1 MLQRSKFNS
10 KGILIVIV
18 TAIMLGY
25 LFALLSGA
33 ATIKGD
39 INNDGKVDI
48 TDLSIVLSNYGK
60 AGTLATGDADGNGI
74 VNVIDL
80 SIVLSNYG
88 ATTVTTNPA
97 GQINFIEKTNPNTDS
112 LTNSPTATTQQ
123 WMRDHW
129 KRAIV
134 YTTYWD
140 SKLSWFPNAWVYLDS
155 YAIYATDSTLIN
167 QHPDWILKDG
177 AGNRLYIPFDCN
189 GTTCTQYAADIGN
202 PAWQQFYIN
211 NVKSQM
217 SKGYKGVFVDDVDMD
232 LNTSNGTGAILAPID
247 PRTGTTM
254 TDTAWKSYFA
264 TFMEN
269 LRNQVPN
276 NEIVHNSV
284 WFAGGGNHDAT
295 NPYIV
300 RQIKAANVI
309 DLEHGIN
316 DSGLTGGTGIWSIY
330 AIFRYVDNIHSYG
343 NHVIF
348 QSYATDLNSIEYNLS
363 GYLLV
368 NDGNDYIA
376 SDGGNLPSN
385 WWPGYDINLGAA
397 SGARYMWNGVWRR
410 DFANGIVLLNEPGA
424 STKSLNLG
432 ATYRTALGVST
443 STINLNASQGAVLQK

>member
-202 PAWQQFYIN
+202 PAWQQFYI
-211 NVKSQM
+211 M
-217 SKGYKGVFVDDVDMD
+217 
-232 LNTSNGTGAILAPID
+232 
-247 PRTGTTM
+247 
-254 TDTAWKSYFA
+254 
-264 TFMEN
+264 
-269 LRNQVPN
+269 
-276 NEIVHNSV
+276 
-284 WFAGGGNHDAT
+284 
-295 NPYIV
+295 
-300 RQIKAANVI
+300 
-309 DLEHGIN
+309 
-316 DSGLTGGTGIWSIY
+316 
-330 AIFRYVDNIHSYG
+330 
-343 NHVIF
+343 
-348 QSYATDLNSIEYNLS
+348 
-363 GYLLV
+363 
-368 NDGNDYIA
+368 
-376 SDGGNLPSN
+376 
-385 WWPGYDINLGAA
+385 
-397 SGARYMWNGVWRR
+397 
-410 DFANGIVLLNEPGA
+410 
-424 STKSLNLG
+424 
-432 ATYRTALGVST
+432 
-443 STINLNASQGAVLQK
+443 